1 MRKFAVLA
9 AGCST
14 LAVLVGFGAG
24 RAWFTLTPAQLDAA
38 RAPAAAEELT
48 TGTIAARWPTPGGLP
63 AGSSNGATPAPT
75 IQPARATVD
84 PAIGAKPAALPAP
97 APAPVRQAQAC
108 SNPNALG
115 ISRTVEID
123 TAGGPGLGMSQY
135 RDYDF
140 LQPGEVALTFDDG
153 PWPVN
158 TPAVLAALAA
168 QCVKAV
174 FFPVG
179 KHASWHP
186 AILKQ
191 VIAAGH
197 TVGSHTWSH
206 VNLASKPFAEAKG
219 EIEKGISGVVQAAG
233 QPTAPFFRFPQLRQ
247 TPELKAYL
255 GERNVATFSI
265 DVDSEDFRIHK
276 PDQLVAGVM
285 AKLKKAGK
293 GILLMHDF
301 QKSTAQAMP
310 ELLAQLK
317 AGGYKIVFITAK
329 DRVTTLPEYDAQVA
343 PAQPVASTAKPIA
356 NVIRTVD

>member
-1 MRKFAVLA
+1 MRKVVALT
-9 AGCST
+9 AGCSA
-14 LAVLVGFGAG
+14 LAVLVGLGAG
-24 RAWFTLTPAQLDAA
+24 RAYFSAPSAQTVAA
-38 RAPAAAEELT
+38 SSELT
-48 TGTIAARWPTPGGLP
+48 TGAIASRWPTPTSE
-63 AGSSNGATPAPT
+63 SSKAPAPT
-75 IQPARATVD
+75 IQPAVARE
-84 PAIGAKPAALPAP
+84 PAAMPAPAP
-97 APAPVRQAQAC
+97 APAPVQAC
-108 SNPNALG
+108 NNPDALG

-123 TAGGPGLGMSQY
+123 TNGGPGLGMSQY

-174 FFPVG
+174 FFPIG

-191 VIAAGH
+191 VVAAGH

-206 VNLASKPFAEAKG
+206 VNLATKPFADAKT
-219 EIEKGISGVVQAAG
+219 EIEKGISGVALSAG
-233 QPTAPFFRFPQLRQ
+233 QPTSPFFRFPQLRQ
-247 TPELKAYL
+247 TQDLKAYL
-255 GERNVATFSI
+255 GERNIATFSI
-265 DVDSEDFRIHK
+265 DIDSEDFRIHK
-276 PDQLVAGVM
+276 PDQLITAVM
-285 AKLKKAGK
+285 TKLKKAGK

-301 QKSTAQAMP
+301 QQSTAQALP

-329 DRVTTLPEYDAQVA
+329 DKVNTLPEYDAQVA
-343 PAQPVASTAKPIA
+343 PAQPAVSNARPIG
-356 NVIRTVD
+356 NVIRTVGGNAK

>member
-14 LAVLVGFGAG
+14 LAVLVGLGAG
-24 RAWFTLTPAQLDAA
+24 RAWFTLPSATTDTA
-38 RAPAAAEELT
+38 RAPAVSEEIT
-48 TGTIAARWPTPGGLP
+48 TGAIAARWPTPGGAP
-63 AGSSNGATPAPT
+63 PSATPAPS

-84 PAIGAKPAALPAP
+84 PAINAKPAALPAP
-97 APAPVRQAQAC
+97 AAAPVRQTC

-123 TAGGPGLGMSQY
+123 TSGGPGLGMSQY

-168 QCVKAV
+168 HCVKAV

-206 VNLASKPFAEAKG
+206 VNLASKPFAEARS
-219 EIEKGISGVVQAAG
+219 EIEKGISGVAQAAG

-317 AGGYKIVFITAK
+317 AGGYRIVFITAK
-329 DRVTTLPEYDAQVA
+329 DKVTTLPEYDVQVA
-343 PAQPVASTAKPIA
+343 PAQPTASAAKPIA

>member
-14 LAVLVGFGAG
+14 LAVLVGLGAG
-24 RAWFTLTPAQLDAA
+24 RAWFSLPSGKVDAA
-38 RAPAAAEELT
+38 RASAASEDVI
-48 TGTIAARWPTPGGLP
+48 TGTIASRWPVPGG
-63 AGSSNGATPAPT
+63 AQSSAAQTPAPA
-75 IQPARATVD
+75 IQPARATTD
-84 PAIGAKPAALPAP
+84 PAIGAKPAALPSPAAAP
-97 APAPVRQAQAC
+97 SRQAC

-174 FFPVG
+174 FFPIG

-206 VNLASKPFAEAKG
+206 VNLASKPFAEAKS

-255 GERNVATFSI
+255 GERNIAAFSI

-301 QKSTAQAMP
+301 QKSTAQALP
-310 ELLAQLK
+310 ELLTQLK
-317 AGGYKIVFITAK
+317 DGGYKIVFITAK
-329 DRVTTLPEYDAQVA
+329 DKVTTLPEYDAQVA
-343 PAQPVASTAKPIA
+343 PAQPTASAAKPIA
-356 NVIRTVD
+356 KVIRTVD

>member
-1 MRKFAVLA
+1 MLT
-9 AGCST
+9 AGCSV
-14 LAVLVGFGAG
+14 LAVLVGLGAG
-24 RAWFTLTPAQLDAA
+24 RAYFSAPSAPSAEAA
-38 RAPAAAEELT
+38 SELT
-48 TGTIAARWPTPGGLP
+48 TGALAARWP
-63 AGSSNGATPAPT
+63 
-75 IQPARATVD
+75 QPASEASKSPPPSVQ
-84 PAIGAKPAALPAP
+84 PAVAREPVAAPAPAP
-97 APAPVRQAQAC
+97 APAPVQQAC
-108 SNPNALG
+108 GNPNALG

-123 TAGGPGLGMSQY
+123 TAGGPGLGLSQY

-158 TPAVLAALAA
+158 TPAVLNALAA
-168 QCVKAV
+168 ECLKAV
-174 FFPVG
+174 FFPIG

-206 VNLASKPFAEAKG
+206 VNLAIKPFAEAKT
-219 EIEKGISGVVQAAG
+219 EIEKGISGVALAAG
-233 QPTAPFFRFPQLRQ
+233 QPISPFFRFPQLRQ

-255 GERNVATFSI
+255 GERNVAAFSI

-276 PDQLVAGVM
+276 PEQLIAGTM
-285 AKLKKAGK
+285 AKLKKTGK

-301 QKSTAQAMP
+301 QKSTAEALP
-310 ELLAQLK
+310 ALLNQLK

-329 DRVTTLPEYDAQVA
+329 DKIATLPEYDAMVA
-343 PAQPVASTAKPIA
+343 PAQPTASNARPIG
-356 NVIRTVD
+356 NVIRTVSGK

>member
-1 MRKFAVLA
+1 MRKIAVLA

-24 RAWFTLTPAQLDAA
+24 RAWFNLPTHAPETTQARSSAGELTTGALSARWPAPASQASSGAPTPAPSIQPPRAQ
-38 RAPAAAEELT
+38 APAAA
-48 TGTIAARWPTPGGLP
+48 PT
-63 AGSSNGATPAPT
+63 
-75 IQPARATVD
+75 
-84 PAIGAKPAALPAP
+84 PAP
-97 APAPVRQAQAC
+97 APAPVRQAC
-108 SNPNALG
+108 NNPDALG

-123 TAGGPGLGMSQY
+123 SAGGPGLGLSQY

-140 LQPGEVALTFDDG
+140 LQPGEVVLTFDDG

-174 FFPVG
+174 FFPIG

-191 VIAAGH
+191 VVAAGH
-197 TVGSHTWSH
+197 TIGSHTWSH
-206 VNLASKPFAEAKG
+206 VNLAIKPFAEAKT
-219 EIEKGISGVVQAAG
+219 EIEKGISGVVQSAG

-265 DVDSEDFRIHK
+265 DIDSEDFRIHK
-276 PDQLVAGVM
+276 PEQLITGVM
-285 AKLKKAGK
+285 TKLKKAGK
-293 GILLMHDF
+293 GIVLMHDF
-301 QKSTAQAMP
+301 QKSTAQALP

-329 DRVTTLPEYDAQVA
+329 DTVTTLPEYDAQVA
-343 PAQPVASTAKPIA
+343 PAQPTASTARPIA
-356 NVIRTVD
+356 SVIRTVGGAN

>member
-1 MRKFAVLA
+1 MRRVAMLT
-9 AGCST
+9 AGCSA
-14 LAVLVGFGAG
+14 LAVLVGLGAG
-24 RAWFTLTPAQLDAA
+24 RAYFSTPS
-38 RAPAAAEELT
+38 APTAAASSELT
-48 TGTIAARWPTPGGLP
+48 TGAIASRWPAP
-63 AGSSNGATPAPT
+63 AGEASKAPAPSV
-75 IQPARATVD
+75 QPVVAKE
-84 PAIGAKPAALPAP
+84 PAMPAPAP
-97 APAPVRQAQAC
+97 APAPVQQAC

-123 TAGGPGLGMSQY
+123 TTGGPGLGLSQY

-158 TPAVLAALAA
+158 TPAVLNALAA
-168 QCVKAV
+168 ECVKAV
-174 FFPVG
+174 FFPIG

-206 VNLASKPFAEAKG
+206 VNLANKPFADAKT
-219 EIEKGISGVVQAAG
+219 EIEKGISGVAQAAG
-233 QPTAPFFRFPQLRQ
+233 QPISPFFRFPQLRQ
-247 TPELKAYL
+247 TSELKAYL
-255 GERNVATFSI
+255 GERNVAAFSI

-276 PDQLVAGVM
+276 PEQLISGTM
-285 AKLKKAGK
+285 AKLKKTGK

-301 QKSTAQAMP
+301 QKSTAEALP
-310 ELLAQLK
+310 ELLSQLK

-329 DRVTTLPEYDAQVA
+329 DKIATLPEYDAMVA
-343 PAQPVASTAKPIA
+343 PAQPTASNARPIA
-356 NVIRTVD
+356 SVIRTVK

>member
-14 LAVLVGFGAG
+14 LAVLVGLGAG
-24 RAWFTLTPAQLDAA
+24 RAWFTLTPSKIDAA
-38 RAPAAAEELT
+38 RAPSASEEIT
-48 TGTIAARWPTPGGLP
+48 TGTIAARWPTPGGTP
-63 AGSSNGATPAPT
+63 PRAAQSPAPN
-75 IQPARATVD
+75 IQPARATAAD
-84 PAIGAKPAALPAP
+84 PAITAKPAALTAP
-97 APAPVRQAQAC
+97 APAPVRQAC

-123 TAGGPGLGMSQY
+123 TSGGPGLGMSQY

-158 TPAVLAALAA
+158 TPAVLAALEA

-174 FFPVG
+174 FFPIG

-191 VIAAGH
+191 VVAAGH

-206 VNLASKPFAEAKG
+206 VNLASKPFAEAKN
-219 EIEKGISGVVQAAG
+219 EIEKGISGVVQSAG

-255 GERNVATFSI
+255 GERNIATFSI

-276 PDQLVAGVM
+276 PDQLINGVM

-301 QKSTAQAMP
+301 QKSTAQALP

-343 PAQPVASTAKPIA
+343 PAQPTASTAKPIA